1 MQETVSKYK
10 VKFNDGRKEYT
21 EEIEV
26 DAEKQ
31 TEIFHIPEIVSS
43 NAGQVDVIFEFTKV
57 KYMCTDTTGRQKM
70 VGLLA
75 WPTN

>member
-1 MQETVSKYK
+1 MQETVTKYK

-57 KYMCTDTTGRQKM
+57 KYMCIRPEDRKWSDDWH
-70 VGLLA
+70 V
-75 WPTN
+75 